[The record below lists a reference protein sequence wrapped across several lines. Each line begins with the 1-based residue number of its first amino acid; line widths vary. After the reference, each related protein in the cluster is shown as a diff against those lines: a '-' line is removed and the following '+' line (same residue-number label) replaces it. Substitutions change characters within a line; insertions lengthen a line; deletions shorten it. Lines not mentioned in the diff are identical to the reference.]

1 MTREPAAIARRV
13 QEALETAKLSF
24 ALAGAV
30 LFGSSATARAAAHSD
45 VDLLV
50 VGRGLPLK
58 RQRRCREI
66 VEIKQWLPGVP
77 LDVLL
82 LTPEEVE
89 SNFRNHNPLFLNI
102 AEDGVVLLDRE
113 GTLARAIEATRR
125 YVRERGIVRTDQGW
139 RFPVEVGMPTLL
151 SRVSNRDF
159 AWGML
164 RDAERDRRIGERLL
178 EDGFYDKAVYH
189 FQQAVEKAVKAALIG
204 LGIFQKTHL
213 VGAVLREVT
222 LEEKRVPA
230 QWKDPLLEA
239 ARLSEELEPEVS
251 LSRYPGI
258 IDDALWLP
266 SEEYGRDDAEAA
278 GAKATKALAVA
289 GGFVKDW
296 FAESPPSEG

>member
-1 MTREPAAIARRV
+1 MAIRI
-13 QEALETAKLSF
+13 QEALETATLSF
-24 ALAGAV
+24 VLTGAV
-30 LFGSSATARAAAHSD
+30 LFGSSATGRAAAHSD

-50 VGRGLPLK
+50 VGRGLPVK

-66 VEIKQWLPGVP
+66 VEVKRLLPGVP

-89 SNFRNHNPLFLNI
+89 SNFRNHNPLFLDI

-113 GTLARAIEATRR
+113 GMLARAIEATRG

-139 RFPVEVGMPTLL
+139 RFPVQAGVPTLL

-164 RDAERDRRIGERLL
+164 RDAQRDRRIGERLL
-178 EDGFYDKAVYH
+178 EDGFYDKGVYH
-189 FQQAVEKAVKAALIG
+189 FQQAVEKAVKAILIG

-213 VGAVLREVT
+213 VGAILGQVA
-222 LEEKRVPA
+222 LEEKRVPVL
-230 QWKDPLLEA
+230 WRDPLLEA
-239 ARLSEELEPEVS
+239 ARISEELEPEVG
-251 LSRYPGI
+251 LSRYPGVI
-258 IDDALWLP
+258 NDALWLP

-278 GAKATKALAVA
+278 GAKAAKALAVA
-289 GGFVKDW
+289 EGFVKDW
-296 FAESPPSEG
+296 FAGGETGAQNREP